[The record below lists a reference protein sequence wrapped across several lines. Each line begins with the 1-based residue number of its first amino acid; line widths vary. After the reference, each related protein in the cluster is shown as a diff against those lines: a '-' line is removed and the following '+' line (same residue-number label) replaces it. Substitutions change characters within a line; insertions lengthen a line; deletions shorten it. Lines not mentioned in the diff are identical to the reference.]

1 MANDKDFKVKNGIK
15 PTVYHEAVGTVV
27 SATEGYDLAGASYD
41 NKSFS
46 VASQEGGAG
55 GVQFKSDGTKMYVT
69 GQASDSTFQY
79 SLSTPYDVS
88 TASYDSVSFNHTA
101 QVSNAN
107 CYDLFFKTDGTQMY
121 VMFGINDTV
130 YQYTLSTAWD
140 LSTAS
145 YASKNFSVASQ
156 ESGEPGGLAFS
167 NDGTKMY
174 VVGEGQATVFQYTLS
189 TAWDLSTA
197 SYASKSF
204 SVSSKDTKPSGIAF
218 SISGDN
224 MFISGE
230 NTDNIYLFTL
240 STTFDVTTASF
251 SESLDISAY
260 VDRAW
265 YVALANDGKKMY
277 VGGIG
282 TTGGVS
288 NNTIYQYSTALI
300 TNTLDLSTGSV
311 FEITPTSDIQ
321 VGLSNPAAS
330 GTVSQATLLLNG
342 EESTG
347 VGSKFSTTLYT
358 GGTAQKINNNINFA
372 TDGGLAWIKRRNT
385 SGYSHQLFDTE
396 RTDSSS
402 DTPKRLSS
410 DTTAGEDVYFSSG
423 EWDWLT
429 NGFDLN
435 NTDANINGSGGDY
448 VAWSFKKQAKF
459 FDIVTYT
466 GNGTNGRAIAH
477 NLSSNVGSVIIK
489 KLDATEAWYVWHR
502 GYSSGSLKLNDTS
515 AGLSFGL
522 NQFFGGTQPTS
533 SNFYVSSD
541 NGVNNNGSPYVAYLF
556 AHDTDA
562 SSIIKCGSFTTD
574 GNGDASVNLG
584 FEPQWVLLKRT
595 DGAQSWWLADTL
607 RGMPVGTSGTA
618 YLTPDQQSAEDSTY
632 TNYINPTATGFAV
645 DAFSGSAN
653 YIYVVIRN
661 PSVPTITYPSTLEFS
676 GGTAPTSPAVGET
689 DVITFSTTDGGT
701 SYQAV
706 QAIDGAK

>member
-1 MANDKDFKVKNGIK
+1 MANNKDFKVKNGIQ
-15 PTVYHEAVGTVV
+15 PTVYHEGVGTVTSGSV
-27 SATEGYDLAGASYD
+27 GYYLAGASYD
-41 NKSFS
+41 SKSFS
-46 VASQEGGAG
+46 VASQEGAAG

-69 GQASDSTFQY
+69 GQATDSTFQY

-130 YQYTLSTAWD
+130 YQYALSTAWD

-218 SISGDN
+218 STSGDK

-240 STTFDVTTASF
+240 STAFDVTTASF

-265 YVALANDGKKMY
+265 YVALANDGAKMY

-288 NNTIYQYSTALI
+288 NNTVQQYSTVQT

-321 VGLSNPAAS
+321 VNLSNPADS
-330 GTVSQATLLLNG
+330 GIVSQATLLLDQQG
-342 EESTG
+342 AG
-347 VGSKFSTTLYT
+347 PIGLFSTTLYT
-358 GGTAQKINNNINFA
+358 GNGSTQTITNDIDLAGQ
-372 TDGGLAWIKRRNT
+372 GGLVIIKRRDGSANNWGWYDTERGPDSHIGSNLTTGEQTTANVELTNFNSDGFDLGIDWHAYINT
-385 SGYSHQLFDTE
+385 SG
-396 RTDSSS
+396 
-402 DTPKRLSS
+402 
-410 DTTAGEDVYFSSG
+410 
-423 EWDWLT
+423 
-429 NGFDLN
+429 
-435 NTDANINGSGGDY
+435 GSF
-448 VAWSFKKQAKF
+448 ASWTFRQATKF
-459 FDIVTYT
+459 FDVVTYT
-466 GNGTNGRAIAH
+466 GNGNSARAIAH
-477 NLSSNVGSVIIK
+477 SIGGTVGSVIIR
-489 KLDATEAWYVWHR
+489 KLDSIEAWYVWHR
-502 GYSSGSLKLNDTS
+502 GYSSGSLKLNETS

-522 NQFFGGTQPTS
+522 NQYFGGTQPTS

-541 NGVNNNGSPYVAYLF
+541 SGVNNNGSTYVAYIF
-556 AHDTDA
+556 AHDTA
-562 SSIIKCGSFTTD
+562 SDSNIKCGSFTTD
-574 GNGDASVNLG
+574 GNGDASVDLG
-584 FEPQWVLLKRT
+584 FEAQWVLLKRT
-595 DGAQSWWLADTL
+595 DGAQSWWLADTV
-607 RGMPVGTSGTA
+607 RGMTAGTSAGTA
-618 YLTPDQQSAEDSTY
+618 YLFPDQSAAEDSTY
-632 TNYINPTATGFAV
+632 TNYVNPTSTGFGV
-645 DAFSGSAN
+645 DAFSGSAD
-653 YIYVVIRN
+653 YIYMAIRN
-661 PSVPTITYPSTLEFS
+661 SSSYTITYPSTLEFS
-676 GGTAPTSPAVGET
+676 GGTAPTSPATGET
-689 DVITFSTTDGGT
+689 DVITISTTDGGT